1 MPLLE
6 KWTPFRELDL
16 MDRRMRRFFEELGV
30 APALAP
36 AADFYETEGEVVVEL
51 EVPGFEEKEL
61 EIVVSDHVLAVSG
74 EREEEKERTEKTHRL
89 HERLEKRFER
99 RFELPVD
106 VDSEH
111 VTATYAKGVLTVR
124 VPKTAHEKPRTIE
137 ITKA

>member
-61 EIVVSDHVLAVSG
+61 SLELSDHRLTITGV
-74 EREEEKERTEKTHRL
+74 REEVKQETVKAYRL
-89 HERLEKRFER
+89 HERLERSFER
-99 RFELPVD
+99 TFTLPPE
-106 VDSEH
+106 VDSEK
-111 VTATYAKGVLTVR
+111 VKAEFEKGVLR
-124 VPKTAHEKPRTIE
+124 VHAPKLAAAQPRTIA
-137 ITKA
+137 ISK

>member
-6 KWTPFRELDL
+6 KWTPFRELDM

-30 APALAP
+30 AAALAP
-36 AADFYETEGEVVVEL
+36 AADFYETESEVVVEL
-51 EVPGFEEKEL
+51 EVPGFDEKEL

-74 EREEEKERTEKTHRL
+74 EREEEKERTEKTLRL

-99 RFELPVD
+99 RFELPTD

-111 VTATYAKGVLTVR
+111 VTAKYAKGVLTVR

-137 ITKA
+137 ITRA